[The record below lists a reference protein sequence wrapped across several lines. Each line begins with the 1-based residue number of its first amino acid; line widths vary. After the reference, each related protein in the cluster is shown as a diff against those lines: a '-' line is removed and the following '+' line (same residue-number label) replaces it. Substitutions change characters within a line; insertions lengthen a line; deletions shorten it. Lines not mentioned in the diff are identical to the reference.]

1 MKISTTNLISRFY
14 LILIIFLVITS
25 VGCRKSA
32 SPKVK
37 SPKVD
42 DPVEISTTCA
52 QNLALEEQDS
62 QELARALKDY
72 GGKISD
78 EFKLRAM
85 VIITESDSVSPED
98 TNTVLKSY
106 FSCLE
111 NYAGE
116 KK

>member
-1 MKISTTNLISRFY
+1 MTAAGCSR
-14 LILIIFLVITS
+14 S
-25 VGCRKSA
+25 S
-32 SPKVK
+32 SPKIK

-62 QELARALKDY
+62 QELARALKNY

-85 VIITESDSVSPED
+85 VIITESDSVSPDD
-98 TNTVLKSY
+98 TNTVLKNY